1 MREVGVTALRAL
13 LMAFLIGVF
22 PVSEISAQ
30 PTQGVVGDFSGL
42 SGLAGRPTIT
52 VVDDS
57 GREINGRLLRFTPD
71 SLTMA
76 VEGRELLLD
85 RQHVQSVYERGDALR
100 NGTLIGLLAGAAFG
114 IAGGVSGT
122 DCGGYFERARPCT
135 AGEKARLVLVFGGAF
150 GAIGAGIGAGIDA
163 LKTGRRLLY
172 QRPPSPQPASPPPPN
187 ILSRLE

>member
-1 MREVGVTALRAL
+1 
-13 LMAFLIGVF
+13 
-22 PVSEISAQ
+22 
-30 PTQGVVGDFSGL
+30 
-42 SGLAGRPTIT
+42 
-52 VVDDS
+52 
-57 GREINGRLLRFTPD
+57 
-71 SLTMA
+71 MA

-135 AGEKARLVLVFGGAF
+135 AGEKARLALVFGGAF